1 MMDYCININYII
13 TFTCNTVSFT
23 ITFDIEGGNEITSV
37 EVNNG
42 KIIKLP
48 EAQTKEGYKFV
59 GWTNK
64 DGNVITKDYVVTDN
78 IVLKAMWIKKD
89 AKAVTITFDTIG
101 GSNIGSIVI
110 ESGKI
115 IILPVNTTKMVM
127 CLEDGLMKRVMKLQ
141 KTLK

>member
-59 GWTNK
+59 G
-64 DGNVITKDYVVTDN
+64 
-78 IVLKAMWIKKD
+78 
-89 AKAVTITFDTIG
+89 
-101 GSNIGSIVI
+101 
-110 ESGKI
+110 
-115 IILPVNTTKMVM
+115 
-127 CLEDGLMKRVMKLQ
+127 
-141 KTLK
+141 